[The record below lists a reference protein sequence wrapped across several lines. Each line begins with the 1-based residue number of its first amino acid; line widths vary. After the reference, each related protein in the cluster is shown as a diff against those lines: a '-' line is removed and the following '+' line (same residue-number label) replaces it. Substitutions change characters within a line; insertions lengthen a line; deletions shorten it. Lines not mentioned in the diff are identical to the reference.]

1 MAAGTYGL
9 KPVPFKAATFSE
21 DHWTIMEADESV
33 ELQEL
38 AEKVE
43 KTQENALRPVAFTM
57 SLLAVLVAI
66 TTVLGHRTHTE
77 AVLNQNKATDQWN
90 LYQAKKIRASDTQ
103 LASDLLSVV
112 AISDKAGAQKIAK
125 AYADHQ
131 AKWVDDLKE
140 EQEKAEVLET
150 KVQQAEARANR
161 FDLSEALLEIG
172 LVISS
177 VTLLTRTKMYW
188 YLGIVFSLLGISSA
202 VTVLFLR

>member
-1 MAAGTYGL
+1 
-9 KPVPFKAATFSE
+9 V
-21 DHWTIMEADESV
+21 EANEAV
-33 ELQEL
+33 ELQEIAERAEEG
-38 AEKVE
+38 AEK
-43 KTQENALRPVAFTM
+43 QRENALRPVAFTM
-57 SLLAVLVAI
+57 SVVAVLVAI

-90 LYQAKKIRASDTQ
+90 FYQAKKIRANDTQ
-103 LASDLLSVV
+103 LAADLLSVITI
-112 AISDKAGAQKIAK
+112 ADKEGAAKIAK
-125 AYADHQ
+125 TYADHQ

-150 KVQQAEARANR
+150 KVEQAEVRANR

-188 YLGIVFSLLGISSA
+188 YLGIVFSVAGVASA
-202 VTVLFLR
+202 LTVLFLK